1 MNCKSLLLA
10 SAAVLF
16 SGSAM
21 AADLTNP
28 FFQPGEGNFLSTTK
42 LETSRTKM
50 KHHNGAWDGNYL
62 QEDIEYG
69 INNNWSINGS
79 VTNVFDT
86 EVYTTTATTLFIL

>member
-50 KHHNGAWDGNYL
+50 KHHNGAWTAIIFRKILNTASTTIGASMVL
-62 QEDIEYG
+62 LPMFLIPK
-69 INNNWSINGS
+69 
-79 VTNVFDT
+79 
-86 EVYTTTATTLFIL
+86 VYTTTATTLFIL